1 MNGFARSTIVV
12 GALITAISAM
22 PVTRPAHAQ
31 DSGSATAAAG
41 PPPDWARTKEQMREL
56 TFAGENAKVIAMAE
70 KIVAAYPRFAEG
82 HARLGGAHES
92 LAFTLVR
99 TDRATAIRHVELAE
113 KHLRHAF
120 ELGGGEYPEAT
131 IRALI
136 DIYEDRLPH
145 PEKWKATVLEALKRY
160 PAEPAAHWYGL
171 QLILKEGRTADLGA
185 AFRAARTSLPSTAEP
200 RLDYASFVVAV
211 AEKDAQPEVRDSL
224 LREAAAIVDDVLKK
238 NASDRIVRRKAEGLR
253 KDIAALRA
261 K

>member
-31 DSGSATAAAG
+31 DKGSATAAAG

-136 DIYEDRLPH
+136 DIYEDRLPR
-145 PEKWKATVLEALKRY
+145 PEKWKATVLEALKRMHSRRCGTAY
-160 PAEPAAHWYGL
+160 CARRPRSSMTSSRKTRRIESFGARPRAYERTSPRCARSKLRAAAHPYWISL
-171 QLILKEGRTADLGA
+171 SSPSALIRYDL
-185 AFRAARTSLPSTAEP
+185 P
-200 RLDYASFVVAV
+200 
-211 AEKDAQPEVRDSL
+211 
-224 LREAAAIVDDVLKK
+224 
-238 NASDRIVRRKAEGLR
+238 
-253 KDIAALRA
+253 
-261 K
+261 